1 MDFQQRL
8 YEMRK
13 QSSLSQEGLA
23 SLLGVTRQAVQKW
36 ESGSSRPDMDN
47 LAALARY
54 FNVSLDYL
62 VTGQERTAPPPAAT
76 TIIHNHYS
84 RWHYEYKSSR
94 TLFGLPLIH
103 IRLGERGL
111 CTARGIIA
119 IGNCAVGAL
128 SIGALLARHQ
138 QAVNLVSGLVVIF
151 FGLNFLGVFRLSL
164 FRGAKGFSV
173 RHDMGF
179 FSAVVFGAVFA
190 VGWTPC
196 VGAFLGSALM
206 LASQQGS
213 TLRGIVLLLC
223 YSAGLGIPFLVSALL
238 IQSLKTAFDW
248 VKRHYS
254 IINAVSGCLLVVV
267 GILMATGTMGT
278 LLSRLV

>member
-111 CTARGIIA
+111 CTARGWRPDSSPWA
-119 IGNCAVGAL
+119 AAP
-128 SIGALLARHQ
+128 LACTRPEELPPPQ
-138 QAVNLVSGLVVIF
+138 RSPLEERPPPLWPSGRRRRESSPSVWVLTRRRWPRPS
-151 FGLNFLGVFRLSL
+151 GKRLTVCP
-164 FRGAKGFSV
+164 GFS
-173 RHDMGF
+173 R
-179 FSAVVFGAVFA
+179 S
-190 VGWTPC
+190 
-196 VGAFLGSALM
+196 S
-206 LASQQGS
+206 
-213 TLRGIVLLLC
+213 
-223 YSAGLGIPFLVSALL
+223 
-238 IQSLKTAFDW
+238 
-248 VKRHYS
+248 
-254 IINAVSGCLLVVV
+254 
-267 GILMATGTMGT
+267 
-278 LLSRLV
+278 

>member
-128 SIGALLARHQ
+128 SIGGFSFGLVSVGGLSLGLLFSLGEGCGRARHRR
-138 QAVNLVSGLVVIF
+138 ARPGPAGLRRGGGRILLPGRLRLWRVRGRRSCRRLKDRHRRSGLRPS
-151 FGLNFLGVFRLSL
+151 GHRADGG
-164 FRGAKGFSV
+164 RGP
-173 RHDMGF
+173 H
-179 FSAVVFGAVFA
+179 
-190 VGWTPC
+190 
-196 VGAFLGSALM
+196 
-206 LASQQGS
+206 
-213 TLRGIVLLLC
+213 LR
-223 YSAGLGIPFLVSALL
+223 
-238 IQSLKTAFDW
+238 
-248 VKRHYS
+248 
-254 IINAVSGCLLVVV
+254 SGC
-267 GILMATGTMGT
+267 
-278 LLSRLV
+278 